1 MDVPS
6 WHPANQDSDALR
18 RLVMSG
24 GGPTS
29 RTEFKEVSTSTKEE
43 RQMVAK
49 EENAGL
55 GGGRGLLDPSDRLYL
70 VEQTLLE
77 QEAKRKEHMARLSA
91 LQTFRSNAS
100 KVQTQKPTM
109 LEIPVIAGKK
119 PVLSSEKKVVVVV
132 KAKKRKD
139 MTEKKHTTKVKKLKK
154 MSSVTQSDAESDTCK
169 PIDKQKQEGI
179 DSRPLS
185 KSPTTALL
193 IEGYSSDDGQ

>member
-18 RLVMSG
+18 RLAMSG
-24 GGPTS
+24 GGPVP

-77 QEAKRKEHMARLSA
+77 QQAKRKEQMERISA

-100 KVQTQKPTM
+100 KVQTQKPTT
-109 LEIPVIAGKK
+109 LEIPVIARKK
-119 PVLSSEKKVVVVV
+119 PLLPPEKKLVVVV

-139 MTEKKHTTKVKKLKK
+139 LMEKKHTKVKKLKK
-154 MSSVTQSDAESDTCK
+154 MPIMTRSSAEGDTCK
-169 PIDKQKQEGI
+169 VIDNQKIEGV
-179 DSRPLS
+179 DSRPS
-185 KSPTTALL
+185 FKSPSTALL
-193 IEGYSSDDGQ
+193 TEDYSSDDGQ